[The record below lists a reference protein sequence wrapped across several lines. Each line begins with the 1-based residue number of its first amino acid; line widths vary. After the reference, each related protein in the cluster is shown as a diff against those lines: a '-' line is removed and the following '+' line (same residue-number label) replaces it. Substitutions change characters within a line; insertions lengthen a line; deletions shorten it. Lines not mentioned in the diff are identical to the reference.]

1 MGLMIACVVRSV
13 ALVAIVWPTGA
24 GAAGN
29 PLHAIDH
36 VSITQSICVNVVV
49 HANAAIDARVKADLT
64 LAAAILR
71 LRSNDF
77 DDNLTQRGA
86 LGDVVGYASTIADFA
101 ARGNEETKRLA
112 ALADDGSPR
121 ASDLRT
127 FAEALARTFEYDRNS
142 AMLLAG
148 LPGTLQIRELREK
161 PGGIGSRPDPIQRGE
176 FSRGPSR
183 SNETDTLH
191 LPASTRSTTP
201 GAYARATAMEIESGA
216 KAVSN
221 DESRAAAVVEA
232 AVTGC

>member
-1 MGLMIACVVRSV
+1 MIACVVRSV

-201 GAYARATAMEIESGA
+201 GAYARATAIEIESGA

>member
-1 MGLMIACVVRSV
+1 MIACVVRSV

-36 VSITQSICVNVVV
+36 VSTTQSICVNVVV

-64 LAAAILR
+64 LAAALLR

-77 DDNLTQRGA
+77 DDILTQRGA
-86 LGDVVGYASTIADFA
+86 LGDVVGYASTLADFA
-101 ARGNEETKRLA
+101 TRGNEETKRLA

-127 FAEALARTFEYDRNS
+127 FAEALARTFEFDRSS
-142 AMLLAG
+142 AMLLAS

-183 SNETDTLH
+183 SNDSDILH
-191 LPASTRSTTP
+191 LPAPARTTTP
-201 GAYARATAMEIESGA
+201 GAYARSTAVEIESGT